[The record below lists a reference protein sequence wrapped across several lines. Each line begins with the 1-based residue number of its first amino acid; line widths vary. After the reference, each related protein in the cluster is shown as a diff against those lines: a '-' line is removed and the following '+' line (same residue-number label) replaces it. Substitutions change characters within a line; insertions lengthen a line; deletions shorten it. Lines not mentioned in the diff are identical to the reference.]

1 MLKDCYYIYSRISF
15 DLNQDKLAKLI
26 EEMRKMHEN
35 MRYSSMLMTFIQEF
49 LIISPERRKTAQ
61 FFYNQLRHYEKEIE

>member
-1 MLKDCYYIYSRISF
+1 
-15 DLNQDKLAKLI
+15 
-26 EEMRKMHEN
+26 MHEN

-49 LIISPERRKTAQ
+49 LIISPERRKTPQ